1 MFSTRD
7 KSPETA
13 FHRKILTPPL
23 PSGDGRIDYMCVDP
37 TTGDIH
43 AWRNG
48 GQGVAPAYWQDLGI
62 IWTGGTMGDI
72 AGFRFV
78 DINGDGSVTMIE

>member
-1 MFSTRD
+1 
-7 KSPETA
+7 
-13 FHRKILTPPL
+13 
-23 PSGDGRIDYMCVDP
+23 MCVDP